1 MTFIL
6 GLIVVL
12 LLAFYTAKSRNKNG
26 ILGFIIALLYFPI
39 GVILALAKKYK

>member
-12 LLAFYTAKSRNKNG
+12 FLAFYTAKSKNKNG
-26 ILGFIIALLYFPI
+26 ILGLIIALLYFPI